1 MDRTAVLNEHV
12 TNMAAV
18 ATHIRDAVKGQVA
31 SADAAKYPE
40 AHRVLARVHAA
51 FDRHVTAL
59 EGFNDATE
67 GGSVREAVKDVVGA
81 VTGAAAGLYNQI
93 RTDDKVSR
101 MVRDTYTATG
111 LACISYTMLHTTAL
125 GLKEPGL
132 AALAL
137 AHLKDLTPLVG
148 EMSEAVCHVVASE
161 LADEGEILDPSV
173 APTAV
178 HNTQQAWSREE
189 MDKASV

>member
-1 MDRTAVLNEHV
+1 MDRTRVLNEHV
-12 TNMAAV
+12 SNMAAV

-31 SADAAKYPE
+31 STDAQAYPE
-40 AHRVLARVHAA
+40 AHRTLSVLHGVL
-51 FDRHVTAL
+51 DRHVTAL
-59 EGFNDATE
+59 EAYNDGTE
-67 GGSVREAVKDVVGA
+67 GGGLREAIKEAVGT

-93 RTDDKVSR
+93 RSDDKVSR

-125 GLKEPGL
+125 GLKEPRL
-132 AALAL
+132 ANLAL
-137 AHLKDLTPLVG
+137 QHLKDLTPLIG

-161 LADEGEILDPSV
+161 LADEGEILDASV

-178 HNTQQAWSREE
+178 RNTQQAWSREE
-189 MDKASV
+189 MESSPV